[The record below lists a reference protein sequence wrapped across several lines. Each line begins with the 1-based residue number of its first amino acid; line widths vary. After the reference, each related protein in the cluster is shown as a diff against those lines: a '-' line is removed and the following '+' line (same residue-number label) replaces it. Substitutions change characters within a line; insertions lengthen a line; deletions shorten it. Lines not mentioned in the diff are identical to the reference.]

1 MRNTRKRS
9 SLLVVYLLLPMLLL
23 AQVNVSE
30 KLQLSKTA
38 SSTENALYFIDF
50 WATWC
55 GPCVYA
61 AEYLGVLQK
70 QYPDQFYVVSLS
82 EENPEV
88 IKRYLKKRSTEL
100 AVFIDYNGETFKK
113 YAITSLPHGVLLNAK
128 GKVLWKGSVA
138 DFKAK
143 DLQWFLKQNSE
154 KIALDKF
161 FKVLKDSN
169 DISADLNYVPKKDF
183 EFKELKEET
192 FQSLE
197 VDDSFEYIN
206 IKGRLQDI
214 LAYGLKVHSSQID
227 VVTNSNALYQVYIK
241 KNTAVYKDQI
251 SAIVSAFNLE
261 MTRQKVM
268 GDVLTFNIKEPTFWD
283 TNQIN
288 WGKNAPHYLIDDEQ
302 LQGDNVSLKEVMYQL
317 GILLNRPVVC
327 LSDINVHTLH
337 DWQIHY
343 KFFALMQPELIDLY
357 GIQVERNSIPH
368 DKYIFSNKKTP

>member
-161 FKVLKDSN
+161 FKVLKDNN